1 MRMAEG
7 VLHWSIY
14 YSQMKDNKKM
24 DDKKINFQTH
34 SQTQIE
40 RFRTPMG

>member
-1 MRMAEG
+1 
-7 VLHWSIY
+7 
-14 YSQMKDNKKM
+14 M

-40 RFRTPMG
+40 RFRTPMGW